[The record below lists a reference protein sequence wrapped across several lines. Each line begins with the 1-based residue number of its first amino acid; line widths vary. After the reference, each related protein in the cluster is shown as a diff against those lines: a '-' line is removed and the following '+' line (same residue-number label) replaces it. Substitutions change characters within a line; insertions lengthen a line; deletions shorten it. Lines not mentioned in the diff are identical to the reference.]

1 MTQRYIT
8 SHTSIRGVAALLVV
22 LYHMQFGRTEY
33 FAWESAT
40 TFFKRGYL
48 WVDLFFILSGF
59 VISYSA
65 RLDERAPYGWQ
76 QKRDF
81 WFQRFARIYPLHL
94 FALLTL
100 LVVRGSQNALK
111 AQFGTIAPQSGPH
124 GPDTI
129 AGFFEQLF
137 LLNGP
142 SVTGRIEWNIPS
154 WSISTEMIAYLLFPF
169 LAAFMVARRKLA
181 ILSISL
187 FAVGFYTWVG
197 ATSGVLDIV
206 QREAVLRCLAGFGL
220 GMILYASR
228 AKIAALPAGALNVL
242 QAIGTAILLSTLLL
256 DWNDVWAIP
265 GFFLVV
271 AATWTDRG
279 WLATLLSA
287 RPLHWLGEISYSVYL
302 NHLWVLAGWGFVA
315 GWAVR
320 RLPIATLEGQAIVM
334 VGGML
339 LVLGIS
345 HFTYLLIEQPARKYI
360 MARYRTRQPDQTTT
374 SLPAEK
380 GLT

>member
-1 MTQRYIT
+1 MTQRYIV

-33 FAWESAT
+33 FPWESAT

-65 RLDERAPYGWQ
+65 RLDERAPYNRQ

-100 LVVRGSQNALK
+100 LIVRLFQSILK
-111 AQFGTIAPQSGPH
+111 SAFGTQAPQPSAH
-124 GPDTI
+124 GPDTV

-142 SVTGRIEWNIPS
+142 SITGQIEWNIPS

-181 ILSISL
+181 IVLMIS
-187 FAVGFYTWVG
+187 FAFGFYTWVG
-197 ATSGVLDIV
+197 ITSGILDIV

-220 GMILYASR
+220 GMTLYSAR
-228 AKIAALPAGALNVL
+228 AKFSAMGDNILSLL
-242 QAIGTAILLSTLLL
+242 QAIGAAILLCTLLL

-265 GFFLVV
+265 GFFLIV

-279 WLATLLSA
+279 WLAALLA
-287 RPLHWLGEISYSVYL
+287 MRPLHWLGEISYSVYL
-302 NHLWVLAGWGFVA
+302 NHLWVLSGWGFVA
-315 GWAVR
+315 GWVVR
-320 RLPIATLEGQAIVM
+320 RLPISTLEGQAIIM
-334 VGGML
+334 AGGMM

-345 HFTYLLIEQPARKYI
+345 HLTYLLIEQPARKYLVG
-360 MARYRTRQPDQTTT
+360 RYRNRRSDKTTT
-374 SLPAEK
+374 ALPAEK

>member
-1 MTQRYIT
+1 MTQRYII

-22 LYHMQFGRTEY
+22 LYHMQFGRAEY
-33 FAWESAT
+33 FPWESAT

-65 RLDERAPYGWQ
+65 RLDERAPYGWR

-94 FALLTL
+94 FALLLL
-100 LVVRGSQNALK
+100 LVVRLSQSALK
-111 AQFGTIAPQSGPH
+111 SQFGTQTPQSGSH
-124 GPDTI
+124 GPGTI

-142 SVTGRIEWNIPS
+142 GITGRIEWNIPS

-169 LAAFMVARRKLA
+169 LAAFMVAQRKLA
-181 ILSISL
+181 IVSMSL
-187 FAVGFYTWVG
+187 FALGFYTWVG

-220 GMILYASR
+220 GMILYTTR
-228 AKIAALPAGALNVL
+228 AKFATMHDNVLSLL
-242 QAIGTAILLSTLLL
+242 QAIGAAILLSTFLL

-279 WLATLLSA
+279 WLAVLLGV

-302 NHLWVLAGWGFVA
+302 NHLWVLSGWGFVA

-320 RLPIATLEGQAIVM
+320 RLPISTLEGQAIIM

-345 HFTYLLIEQPARKYI
+345 HFTYLLVEQPARKYLMI
-360 MARYRTRQPDQTTT
+360 RYRNRLSNQMTTA
-374 SLPAEK
+374 LPAEK
-380 GLT
+380 SLT